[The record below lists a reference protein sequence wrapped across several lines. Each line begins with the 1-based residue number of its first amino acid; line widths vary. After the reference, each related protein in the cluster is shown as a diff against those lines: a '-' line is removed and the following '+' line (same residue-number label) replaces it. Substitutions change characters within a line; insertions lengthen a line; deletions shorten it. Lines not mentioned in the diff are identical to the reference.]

1 MASPCVWRCCIYS
14 REGLRCEGRY
24 EASSAHWRRREAVGV
39 RILIRGG
46 RVLDPCTHLNGTMD
60 ILIDAGKI
68 ASIGAEAIEAAEHQ
82 GAMTHLVPM
91 TVIDAHGLLVVP
103 GLIDIH
109 THLREP
115 GYEYKESIETGS
127 AAAAAGGFTSIAC
140 MANTKPVND
149 AAAVTEYIL
158 EKARAVGLVEVFP
171 IGAVSVGLAG
181 ERLAEIG
188 ELKRA
193 GVVGISDDG
202 KSVMNS
208 QLMRRA
214 LEYAGMFGL
223 PIISHCEDTNLAAH
237 GVMHEG
243 RVSTE
248 LGLQGIPAQAEDI
261 MVARDIALA
270 ELTGG
275 RLHIAHVS
283 TAGAVRLLHD
293 AKARGLRITA
303 EVTPHHLFLTD
314 EAVRSYDPNSKM
326 YPPLRTAADV
336 QALRQALKDGTI
348 DAIATDHAPHDVA
361 DKEVEFDQ
369 APVGII
375 GLETSL
381 PLVLRLV
388 TEGVLP
394 LAYAIA
400 KLTCGPAQVLGLA
413 KGTLQVGV
421 DADVTLIDDQTEYIV
436 DRREFRSKSRN
447 SPFHGWSLT
456 GRAVMTIRAGA
467 IVYSRLPERVTH
479 MAAPEGERRTR
490 GRRGRESAGT

>member
-1 MASPCVWRCCIYS
+1 
-14 REGLRCEGRY
+14 
-24 EASSAHWRRREAVGV
+24 V

-46 RVLDPCTHLNGTMD
+46 RVIDPCVPLDGVMD
-60 ILIDAGKI
+60 ILIAAGKI
-68 ASIGAEAIEAAEHQ
+68 VAIGAEANEMVWHQ
-82 GAMTHLVPM
+82 DGPAFHTPLA
-91 TVIDAHGLLVVP
+91 VIDAHGLLVVP

-115 GYEYKESIETGS
+115 GYEYKESIESGS
-127 AAAAAGGFTSIAC
+127 AAAVAGGFTSIAC
-140 MANTKPVND
+140 MANTNPVND
-149 AAAVTEYIL
+149 DAAVTEYIL
-158 EKARAVGLVEVFP
+158 DKAGAVGLVQVFP

-188 ELKRA
+188 ELKQA

-223 PIISHCEDTNLAAH
+223 PVISHCEDTNLAAH

-248 LGLQGIPAQAEDI
+248 LGLRGIPAQAEDI

-270 ELTGG
+270 ELTAG

-283 TAGAVRLLHD
+283 TAGAVRLVHD
-293 AKARGLRITA
+293 AKARGLRVTA
-303 EVTPHHLFLTD
+303 EVTPHHLILTD
-314 EAVRSYDPNSKM
+314 EAVRGYDPNTKM

-336 QALRQALKDGTI
+336 EALRQALHDGTI
-348 DAIATDHAPHDVA
+348 DAIATDHAPHDLA

-381 PLVLRLV
+381 PLTFRLV
-388 TEGVLP
+388 EEGVLS
-394 LAYAIA
+394 LIDAVA
-400 KLTCGPAQVLGLA
+400 KLTWGPAQVLGLA
-413 KGTLQVGV
+413 KGTLQVGA
-421 DADVTLIDDQTEYIV
+421 DADVTVIDVHTEYVV

-447 SPFHGWSLT
+447 SPFHGWTLK
-456 GRAVMTIRAGA
+456 GRAVMTICAGK
-467 IVYSRLPERVTH
+467 IVYVRLPERITS
-479 MAAPEGERRTR
+479 MAAPAGERRTR
-490 GRRGRESAGT
+490 GRRGPESSGA

>member
-1 MASPCVWRCCIYS
+1 VS
-14 REGLRCEGRY
+14 
-24 EASSAHWRRREAVGV
+24 
-39 RILIRGG
+39 ILIRGG
-46 RVLDPCTHLNGTMD
+46 RVLDASANLDGVMD
-60 ILIDAGKI
+60 LLIDAGKI
-68 ASIGAEAIEAAEHQ
+68 VSVGGDAAETAWQ
-82 GAMTHLVPM
+82 RQCSTLSTPLE
-91 TVIDAHGLLVVP
+91 VIDAHGLLVVP

-115 GYEYKESIETGS
+115 GYEYKESIESGS
-127 AAAAAGGFTSIAC
+127 AAAVAGGFTAIAC
-140 MANTKPVND
+140 MANTNPVND
-149 AAAVTEYIL
+149 DAAVTEYIL
-158 EKARAVGLVEVFP
+158 DKARAVGLVQVFP
-171 IGAVSVGLAG
+171 IGAISVGLAG

-188 ELKRA
+188 ELNQA

-223 PIISHCEDTNLAAH
+223 PVISHCEDTQLAAH

-248 LGLQGIPAQAEDI
+248 LGLRGIPAQAEDI

-283 TAGAVRLLHD
+283 TAGAVRLVHD
-293 AKARGLRITA
+293 AKARGLRVTA

-314 EAVRSYDPNSKM
+314 EAVRGYDPNTKM

-336 QALRQALKDGTI
+336 EALRQALKDGTI
-348 DAIATDHAPHDVA
+348 DAIATDHAPHDLA

-381 PLVLRLV
+381 PLTLRLV
-388 TEGVLP
+388 NEGVLT
-394 LAYAIA
+394 LTDAIA
-400 KLTCGPAQVLGLA
+400 KLTWGPSQVLGLA
-413 KGTLQVGV
+413 KGTLQVGA
-421 DADVTLIDDQTEYIV
+421 DADVTLIDTQTEYVV

-447 SPFHGWSLT
+447 SPFHGWTLK
-456 GRAVMTIRAGA
+456 GRAVMTLCAGKV
-467 IVYSRLPERVTH
+467 VYSRGPERITS
-479 MAAPEGERRTR
+479 MPAPAGERRTR
-490 GRRGRESAGT
+490 GRMGRKSSGT

>member
-1 MASPCVWRCCIYS
+1 M
-14 REGLRCEGRY
+14 
-24 EASSAHWRRREAVGV
+24 REAAGV
-39 RILIRGG
+39 SILIRGG
-46 RVLDPCTHLNGTMD
+46 RVLDFSTNLDGVMD
-60 ILIDAGKI
+60 LLIDAGKI
-68 ASIGAEAIEAAEHQ
+68 VSVGGDAAETAWQ
-82 GAMTHLVPM
+82 RKGSTLSTPLE
-91 TVIDAHGLLVVP
+91 VIDAHGLLVVP

-115 GYEYKESIETGS
+115 GYEYKESIESGS
-127 AAAAAGGFTSIAC
+127 AAAVAGGFTAIAC
-140 MANTKPVND
+140 MANTNPVND
-149 AAAVTEYIL
+149 DAAVTEYIL
-158 EKARAVGLVEVFP
+158 DKARAVGLVQVFP
-171 IGAVSVGLAG
+171 IGAISVGLAG

-188 ELKRA
+188 ELNQA

-223 PIISHCEDTNLAAH
+223 PVISHCEDTQLAAH

-243 RVSTE
+243 RVSME
-248 LGLQGIPAQAEDI
+248 LGLRGIPAQAEDI

-283 TAGAVRLLHD
+283 TVGAVRLVHD
-293 AKARGLRITA
+293 AKARGLRVTA

-314 EAVRSYDPNSKM
+314 EAVRGYDPNTKM

-336 QALRQALKDGTI
+336 EALRQALKDGTI
-348 DAIATDHAPHDVA
+348 DAIATDHAPHDLA

-381 PLVLRLV
+381 PLTLRLV
-388 TEGVLP
+388 NEGALT
-394 LAYAIA
+394 LTDAIA
-400 KLTCGPAQVLGLA
+400 KLTWGPSQVLELA
-413 KGTLQVGV
+413 KGTLQVGA
-421 DADVTLIDDQTEYIV
+421 DADVTLIDTQTEYVV

-447 SPFHGWSLT
+447 SPFHGWTLK
-456 GRAVMTIRAGA
+456 GRAVMTLCAGK
-467 IVYSRLPERVTH
+467 IVYSRGPERITS
-479 MAAPEGERRTR
+479 MSAPAGEFRTR
-490 GRRGRESAGT
+490 GRRGRKSSGT

>member
-1 MASPCVWRCCIYS
+1 MRT
-14 REGLRCEGRY
+14 
-24 EASSAHWRRREAVGV
+24 
-39 RILIRGG
+39 LIRGG
-46 RVLDPCTHLNGTMD
+46 RVIDPGTNFDSVVD
-60 ILIDAGKI
+60 ILIDAGKV
-68 ASIGAEAIEAAEHQ
+68 ASIGADAIETAWPQ
-82 GAMTHLVPM
+82 DGATLP
-91 TVIDAHGLLVVP
+91 TPLEVIEAHGLLVVP

-115 GYEYKESIETGS
+115 GYEYKESIESGS
-127 AAAAAGGFTSIAC
+127 AAAVAGGFTSIAC
-140 MANTKPVND
+140 MANTNPIND
-149 AAAVTEYIL
+149 DAAVTEYIL
-158 EKARAVGLVEVFP
+158 DKARAVGLVQVFP

-188 ELKRA
+188 ELKQA

-223 PIISHCEDTNLAAH
+223 PVISHCEDTSLAAH

-248 LGLQGIPAQAEDI
+248 LGLRGIPAQAEDI

-283 TAGAVRLLHD
+283 TAGAVRLVHD
-293 AKARGLRITA
+293 AKARGLRVTA

-314 EAVRSYDPNSKM
+314 EAVRGYDPNTKM

-336 QALRQALKDGTI
+336 EALRQALKDGTI
-348 DAIATDHAPHDVA
+348 DAIATDHAPHDLA

-381 PLVLRLV
+381 PLTLRLV
-388 TEGVLP
+388 EEGILP
-394 LAYAIA
+394 LADAIA
-400 KLTCGPAQVLGLA
+400 QLTCGPAQVLGLA
-413 KGTLQVGV
+413 KGTLQVGA
-421 DADVTLIDDQTEYIV
+421 DADVTLIDTQTEYVV

-447 SPFHGWSLT
+447 SPFHGWTLK
-456 GRAVMTIRAGA
+456 GRAVMTIRAGT
-467 IVYSRLPERVTH
+467 IVYSRTPERITY
-479 MAAPEGERRTR
+479 MSAPEGERRTR
-490 GRRGRESAGT
+490 GRKGRELSGADGKESS

>member
-1 MASPCVWRCCIYS
+1 
-14 REGLRCEGRY
+14 
-24 EASSAHWRRREAVGV
+24 
-39 RILIRGG
+39 
-46 RVLDPCTHLNGTMD
+46 
-60 ILIDAGKI
+60 
-68 ASIGAEAIEAAEHQ
+68 
-82 GAMTHLVPM
+82 
-91 TVIDAHGLLVVP
+91 
-103 GLIDIH
+103 LIDIH

-115 GYEYKESIETGS
+115 GYEYKESIESGS
-127 AAAAAGGFTSIAC
+127 AAAVAGGFTSIAC
-140 MANTKPVND
+140 MANTNPVND
-149 AAAVTEYIL
+149 DAAVTEYIL
-158 EKARAVGLVEVFP
+158 DKARAVGLAQVFP

-188 ELKRA
+188 ELKQA

-223 PIISHCEDTNLAAH
+223 PVISHCEDTNLAAH

-248 LGLQGIPAQAEDI
+248 LGLRGIPAQAEDI

-283 TAGAVRLLHD
+283 TAGAVRLVRD
-293 AKARGLRITA
+293 AKARGLRVTA

-314 EAVRSYDPNSKM
+314 EAVRGYDPNTKM
-326 YPPLRTAADV
+326 YPPLRTAADAE
-336 QALRQALKDGTI
+336 ALRQALKDGTI
-348 DAIATDHAPHDVA
+348 DAIATDHAPHDLA

-381 PLVLRLV
+381 PLTLRLV
-388 TEGVLP
+388 NEGVLT
-394 LAYAIA
+394 LAEAIA
-400 KLTCGPAQVLGLA
+400 KLTWEPSQVLGLD
-413 KGTLQVGV
+413 KGTLQVEA
-421 DADVTLIDDQTEYIV
+421 DADVTLIDVQTDYVV

-447 SPFHGWSLT
+447 SPFHGWTLK
-456 GRAVMTIRAGA
+456 GRAVMTLCAGKV
-467 IVYSRLPERVTH
+467 VYSRVPERVTF
-479 MAAPEGERRTR
+479 MSAPAGERRPR
-490 GRRGRESAGT
+490 GRRGREASGA

>member
-1 MASPCVWRCCIYS
+1 
-14 REGLRCEGRY
+14 
-24 EASSAHWRRREAVGV
+24 V

-46 RVLDPCTHLNGTMD
+46 RVIDPYAHLDGVRD
-60 ILIDAGKI
+60 ILIDTGKI
-68 ASIGAEAIEAAEHQ
+68 ASIEADVKETGWHQ
-82 GAMTHLVPM
+82 DGLTPHTPLQ
-91 TVIDAHGLLVVP
+91 VIDAHGLLVVP

-115 GYEYKESIETGS
+115 GYEYKESIESGS
-127 AAAAAGGFTSIAC
+127 AAAVAGGFTSIAC
-140 MANTKPVND
+140 MANTNPVND
-149 AAAVTEYIL
+149 DAAVTEYIL
-158 EKARAVGLVEVFP
+158 DKARTVGLVQVFP

-188 ELKRA
+188 ELKQA

-223 PIISHCEDTNLAAH
+223 PVISHCEDTNLAAH

-248 LGLQGIPAQAEDI
+248 LGLRGIPAQAEDI

-283 TAGAVRLLHD
+283 TAGAVRLVRD
-293 AKARGLRITA
+293 AKVRGLHVTA
-303 EVTPHHLFLTD
+303 EVTPHHLILTD
-314 EAVRSYDPNSKM
+314 AAVRGYDSNTKM

-336 QALRQALKDGTI
+336 EALRQALRDSTI
-348 DAIATDHAPHDVA
+348 DAIATDHAPHDLA

-381 PLVLRLV
+381 PLTFRLV
-388 TEGVLP
+388 EEGVLS
-394 LAYAIA
+394 LTDAVA
-400 KLTCGPAQVLGLA
+400 KLTWGPAQVLGLT
-413 KGTLQVGV
+413 KGTLQVGA
-421 DADVTLIDDQTEYIV
+421 DADVTLMDAQTEYVV
-436 DRREFRSKSRN
+436 DRREFRSKARN
-447 SPFHGWSLT
+447 SPFHGWTLK
-456 GRAVMTIRAGA
+456 GRAVMTICTGK
-467 IVYSRLPERVTH
+467 IVYSRMPERITS
-479 MAAPEGERRTR
+479 MSAPEGERRTR
-490 GRRGRESAGT
+490 GRRGPESSGA

>member
-1 MASPCVWRCCIYS
+1 VS
-14 REGLRCEGRY
+14 
-24 EASSAHWRRREAVGV
+24 
-39 RILIRGG
+39 ILIRGG
-46 RVLDPCTHLNGTMD
+46 RVIDSSANLDGVMD
-60 ILIDAGKI
+60 LLIDAGKI
-68 ASIGAEAIEAAEHQ
+68 VSVGRDAAETAWQ
-82 GAMTHLVPM
+82 REGSTLYTPLE
-91 TVIDAHGLLVVP
+91 VIDAHGLLVVP

-115 GYEYKESIETGS
+115 GYEYKESIESGS
-127 AAAAAGGFTSIAC
+127 AAAVAGGFTAIAC
-140 MANTKPVND
+140 MANTNPVND
-149 AAAVTEYIL
+149 DAAVTEYIL
-158 EKARAVGLVEVFP
+158 DKARAVGLVQVFP

-181 ERLAEIG
+181 KRLAEIG
-188 ELKRA
+188 ELNQA

-208 QLMRRA
+208 QLMRHA
-214 LEYAGMFGL
+214 MEYAGMFGL
-223 PIISHCEDTNLAAH
+223 PVISHCEDTQLAAH

-248 LGLQGIPAQAEDI
+248 LGLRGIPAQAEDI

-283 TAGAVRLLHD
+283 TVGAVRLVHD
-293 AKARGLRITA
+293 AKARGLRVTA

-314 EAVRSYDPNSKM
+314 EAVRGYDPNTKM

-336 QALRQALKDGTI
+336 EALRQALKDGTI
-348 DAIATDHAPHDVA
+348 DAIATDHAPHDLA

-381 PLVLRLV
+381 PLTLRLV
-388 TEGVLP
+388 NEGVLT
-394 LAYAIA
+394 LTDAIA
-400 KLTCGPAQVLGLA
+400 KLTWGPSQVLGLA
-413 KGTLQVGV
+413 KGTLQVGA
-421 DADVTLIDDQTEYIV
+421 DADVTLIDTQTEYVV

-447 SPFHGWSLT
+447 SPFHGWTLK
-456 GRAVMTIRAGA
+456 GRAVMTLCAGKV
-467 IVYSRLPERVTH
+467 VYSRGPERITS
-479 MAAPEGERRTR
+479 MSAPAAERRTR
-490 GRRGRESAGT
+490 GRRGRKSSGT

>member
-1 MASPCVWRCCIYS
+1 VS
-14 REGLRCEGRY
+14 
-24 EASSAHWRRREAVGV
+24 
-39 RILIRGG
+39 ILIRGG
-46 RVLDPCTHLNGTMD
+46 RVIDPYANLDDVTD

-68 ASIGAEAIEAAEHQ
+68 ASIGADAAAMVVHRDRSAVHTPLEVIEAHN
-82 GAMTHLVPM
+82 
-91 TVIDAHGLLVVP
+91 LLIVP

-115 GYEYKESIETGS
+115 GYEYKESIESGS
-127 AAAAAGGFTSIAC
+127 AAAVAGGFTSIAC
-140 MANTKPVND
+140 MANTNPVND
-149 AAAVTEYIL
+149 DAAVTEYIRD
-158 EKARAVGLVEVFP
+158 KARAVGLVQVFP

-188 ELKRA
+188 ELKQA

-223 PIISHCEDTNLAAH
+223 PVISHCEDTDLAAH

-248 LGLQGIPAQAEDI
+248 LGLRGIPAQAEDI

-283 TAGAVRLLHD
+283 TAGAVRLVHA
-293 AKARGLRITA
+293 AKARGLRVTA
-303 EVTPHHLFLTD
+303 EVTPHHLFLTE
-314 EAVRSYDPNSKM
+314 EAVRGYDPNTKM

-336 QALRQALKDGTI
+336 EALRQALRDGTV
-348 DAIATDHAPHDVA
+348 DAIASDHAPHDLA

-381 PLVLRLV
+381 PLTLRLV
-388 TEGVLP
+388 EEGILP
-394 LAYAIA
+394 LADAIA
-400 KLTCGPAQVLGLA
+400 QLTWRPAQVLGLA
-413 KGTLQVGV
+413 KGTLQVGA
-421 DADVTLIDDQTEYIV
+421 DADVTLIDAQTEYVV

-447 SPFHGWSLT
+447 SPFHGWTLK
-456 GRAVMTIRAGA
+456 GRAVMTICAGK
-467 IVYSRLPERVTH
+467 IVYSRMPERMTY
-479 MAAPEGERRTR
+479 MSAPEGERRTR
-490 GRRGRESAGT
+490 GRRGRESSSAEGKENT

>member
-1 MASPCVWRCCIYS
+1 MSM
-14 REGLRCEGRY
+14 
-24 EASSAHWRRREAVGV
+24 
-39 RILIRGG
+39 LIRGG
-46 RVLDPCTHLNGTMD
+46 RVLDCSACLDGVMD
-60 ILIDAGKI
+60 LLLDAGKI
-68 ASIGAEAIEAAEHQ
+68 VSVGKD
-82 GAMTHLVPM
+82 AMETVWTREGSSLDTPLE
-91 TVIDAHGLLVVP
+91 VIDARGLLVVP

-115 GYEYKESIETGS
+115 GYEYKESIESGS
-127 AAAAAGGFTSIAC
+127 AAAAAGGFTAIAC
-140 MANTKPVND
+140 MANTNPVND
-149 AAAVTEYIL
+149 HAAVTEYML
-158 EKARAVGLVEVFP
+158 DKARAVGLVQVFP

-188 ELKRA
+188 ELSRA

-223 PIISHCEDTNLAAH
+223 PVIAHCEDTQLAAH

-248 LGLQGIPAQAEDI
+248 LGLRGIPAQAEDI

-283 TAGAVRLLHD
+283 TAGAVRLVHD
-293 AKARGLRITA
+293 AKARGLRVTA
-303 EVTPHHLFLTD
+303 EVTPHHLLLTD
-314 EAVRSYDPNSKM
+314 EAVRGYDPNTKM
-326 YPPLRTAADV
+326 YPPLRAAADV
-336 QALRQALKDGTI
+336 EALRQGLKDGTI
-348 DAIATDHAPHDVA
+348 DAIATDHAPHDLA

-388 TEGVLP
+388 NEGVLT
-394 LAYAIA
+394 LAEAIA
-400 KLTCGPAQVLGLA
+400 KLTGGPSQVLGLA
-413 KGTLQVGV
+413 KGTLQVGA
-421 DADVTLIDDQTEYIV
+421 DADVTLIDTQTEYVV

-447 SPFHGWSLT
+447 SPFHGWTLK
-456 GRAVMTIRAGA
+456 GRAVMTICAGKV
-467 IVYSRLPERVTH
+467 VYSRVPERITS
-479 MAAPEGERRTR
+479 MSAPAGGHRTR
-490 GRRGRESAGT
+490 GRRGRASSGTLGKEHP

>member
-1 MASPCVWRCCIYS
+1 V
-14 REGLRCEGRY
+14 
-24 EASSAHWRRREAVGV
+24 REAAGV
-39 RILIRGG
+39 SILIRGG
-46 RVLDPCTHLNGTMD
+46 RILDFSTNLDGVMD
-60 ILIDAGKI
+60 LLIDAGKI
-68 ASIGAEAIEAAEHQ
+68 VSVGGDAAETAWQ
-82 GAMTHLVPM
+82 REGSTLSTPLE
-91 TVIDAHGLLVVP
+91 VIDAHGLLVVP

-115 GYEYKESIETGS
+115 GYEYKESIESGS
-127 AAAAAGGFTSIAC
+127 AAAVAGGFTAIAC
-140 MANTKPVND
+140 MANTNPVND
-149 AAAVTEYIL
+149 DAAVTEYIL
-158 EKARAVGLVEVFP
+158 DKARAVGLVQVFP
-171 IGAVSVGLAG
+171 IGAISVGLAG

-188 ELKRA
+188 ELNQA

-223 PIISHCEDTNLAAH
+223 PVISHCEDTQLAAH

-248 LGLQGIPAQAEDI
+248 LGLRGIPAQAEDI

-283 TAGAVRLLHD
+283 TVGAVRLVHD
-293 AKARGLRITA
+293 AKARGLRVTA

-314 EAVRSYDPNSKM
+314 EAVRGYDPNTKM

-336 QALRQALKDGTI
+336 EALRQALKDGTI
-348 DAIATDHAPHDVA
+348 DAIATDHAPHDLA

-381 PLVLRLV
+381 PLTLRLV
-388 TEGVLP
+388 NEGALT
-394 LAYAIA
+394 LTDAIA
-400 KLTCGPAQVLGLA
+400 KLTWGPSQVLGLA
-413 KGTLQVGV
+413 KGTLQVGA
-421 DADVTLIDDQTEYIV
+421 DADVTLIDTQTEYVV

-447 SPFHGWSLT
+447 SPFHGWTLK
-456 GRAVMTIRAGA
+456 GRAVMTLCAGKV
-467 IVYSRLPERVTH
+467 VYSRGPERITS
-479 MAAPEGERRTR
+479 MSAPAGERRTR
-490 GRRGRESAGT
+490 GRRGRKSSGT

>member
-1 MASPCVWRCCIYS
+1 VS
-14 REGLRCEGRY
+14 
-24 EASSAHWRRREAVGV
+24 
-39 RILIRGG
+39 ILIRGG
-46 RVLDPCTHLNGTMD
+46 RVIDPCVHLDGVMD

-68 ASIGAEAIEAAEHQ
+68 VAIGAEANAKVRHQ
-82 GAMTHLVPM
+82 DGPTLHTPLE
-91 TVIDAHGLLVVP
+91 VIDAHGLLVVP

-115 GYEYKESIETGS
+115 GYEYKESIESGS
-127 AAAAAGGFTSIAC
+127 AAAVAGGFTSIAC
-140 MANTKPVND
+140 MANTNPVND
-149 AAAVTEYIL
+149 DAAVTEYIL
-158 EKARAVGLVEVFP
+158 DKARAVGLAQVFP

-188 ELKRA
+188 ELKQA

-208 QLMRRA
+208 QLMRHA

-223 PIISHCEDTNLAAH
+223 PVISHCEDTNLAAH

-248 LGLQGIPAQAEDI
+248 LGLRGIPAQAEDI

-270 ELTGG
+270 ELTAG

-283 TAGAVRLLHD
+283 TAGAVRLVRD
-293 AKARGLRITA
+293 AKARGLHVTA
-303 EVTPHHLFLTD
+303 EATPHHLILTD
-314 EAVRSYDPNSKM
+314 EAVRGYDANTKM

-336 QALRQALKDGTI
+336 EALRQALQDGTI
-348 DAIATDHAPHDVA
+348 DAIATDHAPHDLA

-375 GLETSL
+375 GLETAL
-381 PLVLRLV
+381 PLTFRLV
-388 TEGVLP
+388 EDGVLP
-394 LAYAIA
+394 LIDAVA
-400 KLTCGPAQVLGLA
+400 KLTWGPAQVLGLA
-413 KGTLQVGV
+413 KGTLQVGA
-421 DADVTLIDDQTEYIV
+421 DADVTVIDAHTEYVV

-447 SPFHGWSLT
+447 SPFHGWTLK
-456 GRAVMTIRAGA
+456 GRAVMTICTGQV
-467 IVYSRLPERVTH
+467 VYSRLSERITS
-479 MAAPEGERRTR
+479 MSAPAGDRRTR
-490 GRRGRESAGT
+490 GRRGPADSSGA

>member
-1 MASPCVWRCCIYS
+1 VS
-14 REGLRCEGRY
+14 L
-24 EASSAHWRRREAVGV
+24 
-39 RILIRGG
+39 LIRGG
-46 RVLDPCTHLNGTMD
+46 RVIDASAKLDGVMD
-60 ILIDAGKI
+60 LLIDASKI
-68 ASIGAEAIEAAEHQ
+68 VAVGRDATEMARPREGSNLYTSLE
-82 GAMTHLVPM
+82 
-91 TVIDAHGLLVVP
+91 VIDAHGLLVVP

-115 GYEYKESIETGS
+115 GYEYKESIESGV
-127 AAAAAGGFTSIAC
+127 AAAVAGGFTAIAC
-140 MANTKPVND
+140 MANTNPVND
-149 AAAVTEYIL
+149 DAAVTEYIL
-158 EKARAVGLVEVFP
+158 DKARAVGLVQVFP

-181 ERLAEIG
+181 ERLAAIG
-188 ELKRA
+188 ELSQA

-202 KSVMNS
+202 RPVMNS

-223 PIISHCEDTNLAAH
+223 PVISHCEDTQLAAY

-248 LGLQGIPAQAEDI
+248 LGLRGIPAQAEDV

-283 TAGAVRLLHD
+283 TSGAVRLVKD
-293 AKARGLRITA
+293 AKARGLCVTA

-314 EAVRSYDPNSKM
+314 EAVRGYDPNTKM
-326 YPPLRTAADV
+326 YPPLRTAVDV
-336 QALRQALKDGTI
+336 EALRRALRDGTI
-348 DAIATDHAPHDVA
+348 DAIATDHAPHDLS

-381 PLVLRLV
+381 PLTLRLV
-388 TEGVLP
+388 DEGVLP
-394 LAYAIA
+394 LADAIV
-400 KLTCGPAQVLGLA
+400 KLTWGPSQVLGLG
-413 KGTLQVGV
+413 KGTLQLGA
-421 DADVTLIDDQTEYIV
+421 DADVTLIDTHTEYVV

-447 SPFHGWSLT
+447 SPFHGWTLK
-456 GRAVMTIRAGA
+456 GRAVMTIRAGK
-467 IVYSRLPERVTH
+467 VVFSRGPERITT
-479 MAAPEGERRTR
+479 MSAPSGARRSR
-490 GRRGRESAGT
+490 GRRGRESSDMSGKEHL

>member
-1 MASPCVWRCCIYS
+1 VS
-14 REGLRCEGRY
+14 
-24 EASSAHWRRREAVGV
+24 
-39 RILIRGG
+39 ILIRGG
-46 RVLDPCTHLNGTMD
+46 RVIDSSANLDGVMD
-60 ILIDAGKI
+60 LLIDAGKI
-68 ASIGAEAIEAAEHQ
+68 VSVGGDAAETAWQ
-82 GAMTHLVPM
+82 REGSTLYTPLE
-91 TVIDAHGLLVVP
+91 VIDAHGLLVVP

-115 GYEYKESIETGS
+115 GYEYKESIESGS
-127 AAAAAGGFTSIAC
+127 AAAVAGGFTAIAC
-140 MANTKPVND
+140 MANTNPVND
-149 AAAVTEYIL
+149 DAAVTEYIL
-158 EKARAVGLVEVFP
+158 DKARAVGLVQVFP
-171 IGAVSVGLAG
+171 IGAISVGLAG

-188 ELKRA
+188 ELNQA

-223 PIISHCEDTNLAAH
+223 PVISHCEDTQLAAH

-248 LGLQGIPAQAEDI
+248 LGLRGIPAQAEDI

-283 TAGAVRLLHD
+283 TAGAVRLVHD
-293 AKARGLRITA
+293 AKARGLRVTA

-314 EAVRSYDPNSKM
+314 EAVRGYDPNTKM
-326 YPPLRTAADV
+326 YPPLRTTADIE
-336 QALRQALKDGTI
+336 ALRQALRDGTI
-348 DAIATDHAPHDVA
+348 DAIATDHAPHDLA

-381 PLVLRLV
+381 PLTLRLV
-388 TEGVLP
+388 NEGVLT
-394 LAYAIA
+394 LTDAIA
-400 KLTCGPAQVLGLA
+400 KLTWGPSQVLRLA
-413 KGTLQVGV
+413 KGTLQVGA
-421 DADVTLIDDQTEYIV
+421 DADVTLIDSQTEYVV

-447 SPFHGWSLT
+447 SPFHGWTLK
-456 GRAVMTIRAGA
+456 GRAVMTLCAGRV
-467 IVYSRLPERVTH
+467 VYSRLPERVTS
-479 MAAPEGERRTR
+479 MSAPAGERHTR
-490 GRRGRESAGT
+490 GRRGRESSGT

>member
-1 MASPCVWRCCIYS
+1 M
-14 REGLRCEGRY
+14 
-24 EASSAHWRRREAVGV
+24 

-46 RVLDPCTHLNGTMD
+46 RVIDPCTNLD
-60 ILIDAGKI
+60 SAVDLLIDAGQI
-68 ASIGAEAIEAAEHQ
+68 AAIGADAVETAWPRDGSTLHTPLQVIE
-82 GAMTHLVPM
+82 
-91 TVIDAHGLLVVP
+91 AHGLLVVP

-115 GYEYKESIETGS
+115 GYEYKESIESGS
-127 AAAAAGGFTSIAC
+127 AAAVAGGFTAIAC
-140 MANTKPVND
+140 MANTNPVND
-149 AAAVTEYIL
+149 DAAVTEYIL
-158 EKARAVGLVEVFP
+158 DKARAVGLVQVFP

-188 ELKRA
+188 ELKQA

-202 KSVMNS
+202 KAVMSS
-208 QLMRRA
+208 QLVRRA

-223 PIISHCEDTNLAAH
+223 PVISHCEDTNLAAH

-248 LGLQGIPAQAEDI
+248 LGLRGIPAQAEDI

-283 TAGAVRLLHD
+283 TAGAVRLVRD
-293 AKARGLRITA
+293 AKARGLRVTA

-314 EAVRSYDPNSKM
+314 EAVRGYDSNTKM

-336 QALRQALKDGTI
+336 EVLRQALRDGTI
-348 DAIATDHAPHDVA
+348 DAIATDHAPHDLA
-361 DKEVEFDQ
+361 AKEVEFDQ

-381 PLVLRLV
+381 PLTLRL
-388 TEGVLP
+388 TEEGILP
-394 LAYAIA
+394 LTDAIA
-400 KLTCGPAQVLGLA
+400 RLTWGPAQVLGLA
-413 KGTLQVGV
+413 KGTLQVGA
-421 DADVTLIDDQTEYIV
+421 DADVTLIDTQTEYVV
-436 DRREFRSKSRN
+436 DRREFRSKARN
-447 SPFHGWSLT
+447 SPFHGWTLK
-456 GRAVMTIRAGA
+456 GRAVMTIRAGT
-467 IVYSRLPERVTH
+467 IVYSRMPERITS
-479 MAAPEGERRTR
+479 MSAPEGERRTR
-490 GRRGRESAGT
+490 GRRGRESSGT